1 MHMGDVPMIS
11 RKKSVRYVSLSF
23 EKPNPKNMAS
33 DLNDTIRNVRARRK
47 GIIYRRAQAE
57 ARKLMGIPDLHTK
70 KFVRKHRR
78 QVRSILSIVDGV
90 ADYIYES
97 AYDINGSWAY
107 GNEARMKEINDKIKS
122 ANQYRSQNPLL
133 LMLIP
138 ELREIDIEQLNSIVS
153 FFLVDKDGRLIGN
166 TTHSEPSMVYNK
178 KELSK
183 LWVSPH
189 LVNGIP
195 YVLGCKKCGLDME
208 GRLV

>member
-1 MHMGDVPMIS
+1 MGRCLMIS

-23 EKPNPKNMAS
+23 EKPNPKNMS
-33 DLNDTIRNVRARRK
+33 RDLSDTIRDVRVKRK
-47 GIIYRRAQAE
+47 GIIYKRAQAE

-90 ADYIYES
+90 ADYIYEA

-107 GNEARMKEINDKIKS
+107 GREDRMIEVNDKIKT
-122 ANQYRSQNPLL
+122 ANQYRNQNPLL

-138 ELREIDIEQLNSIVS
+138 ELNEIDIEQLKSIS
-153 FFLVDKDGRLIGN
+153 QFILVDKDYKVKAN
-166 TTHSEPSMVYNK
+166 NAHSEPSMVYNK
-178 KELSK
+178 KELSE
-183 LWVSPH
+183 LWISPH

-195 YVLGCKKCGLDME
+195 HVLGCKRCGLDME